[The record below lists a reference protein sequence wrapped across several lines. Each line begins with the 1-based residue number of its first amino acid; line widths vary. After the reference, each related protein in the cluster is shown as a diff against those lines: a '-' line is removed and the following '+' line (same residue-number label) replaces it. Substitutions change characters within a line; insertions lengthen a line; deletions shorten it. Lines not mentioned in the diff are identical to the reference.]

1 LESLV
6 VKKGCWNVSKVG
18 IFQGEN
24 QIGEYTR
31 NYESFI
37 ESTFFPF
44 CQDDKW
50 YALYSPEYTVTRLM
64 TLPDCKD
71 IGGEVDETGQGFCP
85 VDFYVPEI
93 TIQKILYP
101 SPIIDNKWRIAE
113 PFKNGVSYKWPDNS
127 NLEWMEYKNK
137 HNADFEKWLSDH
149 PFTTE
154 YAKFGFV
161 SGCRWGDDTSWKI
174 RFLDLSKVKD
184 GIVVADDRLGYVELP
199 PKVKLM
205 DAIDVTQE
213 TDQESPIVSIA
224 VATNFSIDVKPV
236 KL

>member
-1 LESLV
+1 
-6 VKKGCWNVSKVG
+6 
-18 IFQGEN
+18 
-24 QIGEYTR
+24 
-31 NYESFI
+31 
-37 ESTFFPF
+37 
-44 CQDDKW
+44 
-50 YALYSPEYTVTRLM
+50 
-64 TLPDCKD
+64 
-71 IGGEVDETGQGFCP
+71 
-85 VDFYVPEI
+85 
-93 TIQKILYP
+93 
-101 SPIIDNKWRIAE
+101 
-113 PFKNGVSYKWPDNS
+113 
-127 NLEWMEYKNK
+127 
-137 HNADFEKWLSDH
+137 LSDH

-205 DAIDVTQE
+205 DAIDVIQE